1 VFVLFLHAHRTL
13 NSSLLIGVS
22 ALRALR
28 FQIGYRFPGPTDPG
42 RGCASPSGL
51 KILGFCFMW
60 WGKDLSHAKTPRS
73 RKIFLFSSQPEA
85 YQDPIFY
92 LTQRRKGGQRW
103 ANVGYVKRSLSNDS
117 ERGIKS
123 TAMIIS
129 GTSRAEG
136 TAEHT
141 GLHSIPIS
149 HAKTPRSRKIF
160 CLAVSRRR
168 TRI

>member
-1 VFVLFLHAHRTL
+1 
-13 NSSLLIGVS
+13 
-22 ALRALR
+22 
-28 FQIGYRFPGPTDPG
+28 
-42 RGCASPSGL
+42 
-51 KILGFCFMW
+51 MW

-123 TAMIIS
+123 MAMIIS
-129 GTSRAEG
+129 ETSRAKE
-136 TAEHT
+136 TAERT
-141 GLHSIPIS
+141 NPHSIPIS
-149 HAKTPRSRKIF
+149 HVKAQRKI
-160 CLAVSRRR
+160 AKE
-168 TRI
+168 